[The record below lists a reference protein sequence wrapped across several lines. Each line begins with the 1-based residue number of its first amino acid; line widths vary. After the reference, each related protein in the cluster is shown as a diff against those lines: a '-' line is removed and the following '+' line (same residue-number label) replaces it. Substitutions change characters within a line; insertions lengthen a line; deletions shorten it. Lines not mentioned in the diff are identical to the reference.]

1 MVLSA
6 TMFSKLIQLR
16 MDLNAST
23 SWQKCYD
30 PRDPTLTFVD
40 AEDDLDFLCEGF
52 ASLRAQ
58 MSCGHAVTPTSLTKW
73 CLKQLEDGESRFVCG
88 QFGCGAEWSYAE
100 VCKMALL
107 TPEEK
112 KHFERT
118 MALNATDSR
127 SCPGCKSSV
136 ARQILFNLS
145 VRCKVCTAKR
155 GRAYDFCWQCM
166 REWKGPQPRSDR
178 CENDGCSDL
187 SLQTLRTCPDI
198 VFERVKGV
206 TGCPSIRACPTC
218 GSLLE
223 HGNNNCKHL
232 LCPQCKVEF
241 CFVCLKIFTE
251 CMKTSSISGPCSS
264 GVAPRQTFIP
274 VWWKK

>member
-1 MVLSA
+1 MASSA
-6 TMFSKLIQLR
+6 TMFSRLIRQR
-16 MDLNAST
+16 MGSNAST
-23 SWQKCYD
+23 KREKCYD

-198 VFERVKGV
+198 VFQSVTDV
-206 TGCPSIRACPTC
+206 TGCPSMRACPTC

-223 HGNNNCKHL
+223 HSSIECKNVV
-232 LCPQCKVEF
+232 CPRCKVQF
-241 CFVCLKIFTE
+241 CFVCLKTTRK
-251 CMKTSSISGPCSS
+251 CLKTSTEFEPCSR

-274 VWWKK
+274 VWQKK